1 MFRMQ
6 ERFKAIDG
14 YHVIEIHDKDEVFRQ
29 AVIEA
34 MKVKGY
40 DVYGFSDLGDSV
52 QYNFVTAEFAEV
64 LKERHHASCR
74 NSLGGAIDP
83 QVISRAF
90 RKDVPGEVKFIDH
103 QAYPDTLAALDAPN
117 PHTNKQILGRLIPL
131 TPDVQQQLDRLK
143 AMDEPSVVINVP
155 IDAGAADEH
164 HHHGFGSLEPGLGSQ
179 MMGTGR
185 LDD

>member
-1 MFRMQ
+1 MFKMQ
-6 ERFKAIDG
+6 ERFKAVDG

-64 LKERHHASCR
+64 LKERHHESCR
-74 NSLGGAIDP
+74 NSAGGLVN
-83 QVISRAF
+83 QQF
-90 RKDVPGEVKFIDH
+90 
-103 QAYPDTLAALDAPN
+103 
-117 PHTNKQILGRLIPL
+117 LGRLIPL

-143 AMDEPSVVINVP
+143 AMDEPSLVINAP
-155 IDAGAADEH
+155 IKHDGQIH
-164 HHHGFGSLEPGLGSQ
+164 THSGTGSLEPGLGSQ
-179 MMGTGR
+179 IMGTGR